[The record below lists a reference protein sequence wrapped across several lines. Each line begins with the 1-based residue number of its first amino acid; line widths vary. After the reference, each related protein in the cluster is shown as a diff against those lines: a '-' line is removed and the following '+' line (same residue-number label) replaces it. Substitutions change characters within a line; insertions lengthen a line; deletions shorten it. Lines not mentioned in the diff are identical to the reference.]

1 MEQKAFNM
9 LVTEVFKQFLKQFF
23 QYEDQSTLQGS
34 DEGKNY
40 DNAIFISLFGDIEG
54 GFILEVDND
63 TVEKFLRHIHDNLK
77 QKIDLAQLVKGY
89 IGEFGNILASRIVT
103 NLGKNFGTT
112 HLSTPSLFTGMGMSV
127 DLFYEK
133 SLSTVINSEFGL
145 FKVTFSVAEF

>member
-1 MEQKAFNM
+1 MDQKAFNV
-9 LVTEVFKQFLKQFF
+9 LVLEVFRQFLKTFF
-23 QYEDQSTLQGS
+23 QYEDHSSLQAS
-34 DEGKNY
+34 SADKSY

-63 TVEKFLRHIHDNLK
+63 TVEKFLGHIHDNLQ

-112 HLSTPSLFTGMGMSV
+112 FLSTPSLFTGVGMSV

-133 SLSTVINSEFGL
+133 SLSAVIQSEFGL
-145 FKVTFSVAEF
+145 FKVTFSVAE